1 MIGSHVDGY
10 LNFDTRVDT
19 NGYNRGVKNISN
31 SLGGLRSSL
40 AKVGLA
46 IGAAFSV
53 KAVVDFGKT
62 CISTATDVE
71 NAWVGLNSI
80 IIGQGK
86 SFDNAKKFIQEY
98 ISDGLVPLKNAV
110 IAYKN
115 LSLRGYN
122 EEQIETVMTAFKNS
136 ATYARQSQYT
146 LGDAISTAT
155 EGLKNE
161 NSIVVD
167 NAGVTKNVAKMW
179 EDYAKSIGA
188 SSTSLTKQQKIE
200 AEVAGIIEETKFQ
213 MGDAAKYA
221 NTYSGQMARLSA
233 TFTNLKTKIGNILK
247 VIVGSFLPIINNAI
261 SVVGKLAD
269 KVNALFNSWG
279 IQTDIVD
286 TLSGVSETA
295 NDSTD
300 SLTATADSMDDTAE
314 AAKKLENR
322 LAGFDKLNVLNTSDE
337 TTDGNLD
344 NSIIPTAAN
353 IITTATNAAQKS
365 VNNLL
370 NSLLDRLKKLLGDFQ
385 PIKDLI
391 SHIVDNLKLAKNIL
405 VSIGTAFKIAWDNN
419 NLGIDVI
426 KSIIDRWDR
435 FQGLLHSIGRTF
447 KEVWDEGSGVRI
459 WTNILNTIKNINNI
473 FGEFYTKL
481 KIAWDKNKTGKK
493 IWKDIL
499 GFIGDITELGKDLS
513 KITLDWLVGLDLA
526 PLLKNTEKLMKAFRK
541 LAKTIGNKLKIA
553 YKEVLLPLAK
563 WTIEKIVPT
572 LVEALAKALEVLS
585 SIIDSIP
592 PQVLRAVA
600 SGLAGIGTAILVFK
614 TGQVIA
620 SGITAVTNAFKIFMG
635 IVNSHPVLAAAGI
648 LSGIVGAIITYNQ
661 LEWSNSEA
669 GKFAEEIDK
678 IKGSLEEST
687 NGIEDTLRNT
697 LDNLDSIYA
706 DNTLIDTYQQQL
718 MDLIS
723 KSELTPEEAAK
734 LNTIVKYFS
743 DNVDGF
749 DDTWGKYISISDNGK
764 IELKGDLEEIQKE
777 LNNTIDAYQR
787 LANINVISDLYTA
800 NTKKK
805 FTAQTELKENQQ
817 KLIEQE
823 EKVAKAYEDWM
834 TAFETSAPGMTAKM
848 DTYYDEVD
856 KLEELKTTYNESVA
870 AVNKLTMTNDDLL
883 DVQSVLNGDF
893 SDAAAVMMAYNAGL
907 INMQDVTESEYKS
920 LDNLQ
925 KAAEESGKNLVLGV
939 VEGTEAYKG
948 ALVTNSNGLASLV
961 LSEFDNTM
969 DMHSPSKE
977 MYKRGG
983 YIVAGVINGVEDNQS
998 KLLRLFNE
1006 LSDSIKNIF
1015 ESIPNWFENVF
1026 SSAWENVKNVFSKG
1040 GEVFNGIKDGILNA
1054 LKAVINGLIDGI
1066 NTVIAIPFN
1075 GINTALG
1082 KIKEIEIA
1090 GWKPFEW
1097 ISTIETPQ
1105 IPKLATGTVVPANYG
1120 EFAAILGDNKR
1131 EPEIVS
1137 PVSAMKQAMREVMAE
1152 ANMSTNS
1159 NSDIHITLKVGDET
1173 LTKVV
1178 VRASEIYKKRHGGR
1192 CIFA

>member
-80 IIGQGK
+80 INGQGK

-213 MGDAAKYA
+213 MNDAAKYA

-261 SVVGKLAD
+261 SVVEKLAD
-269 KVNALFNSWG
+269 KVNSLFNSWG

-286 TLSGVSETA
+286 TLSEVSKTA

-300 SLTATADSMDDTAE
+300 SLTATADSMDETAE

-337 TTDGNLD
+337 TTSND
-344 NSIIPTAAN
+344 SINTGVEPAID
-353 IITTATNAAQKS
+353 TTSLIDTGKVAEEATNIFARS
-365 VNNLL
+365 IE
-370 NSLLDRLKKLLGDFQ
+370 RFKKLLAGGDFEGAGRLLTSKIGEQ
-385 PIKDLI
+385 
-391 SHIVDNLKLAKNIL
+391 LAKIDWEE
-405 VSIGTAFKIAWDNN
+405 IRKIASKW
-419 NLGIDVI
+419 G
-426 KSIIDRWDR
+426 
-435 FQGLLHSIGRTF
+435 
-447 KEVWDEGSGVRI
+447 
-459 WTNILNTIKNINNI
+459 KNIASFLNGAI
-473 FGEFYTKL
+473 DG
-481 KIAWDKNKTGKK
+481 
-493 IWKDIL
+493 
-499 GFIGDITELGKDLS
+499 
-513 KITLDWLVGLDLA
+513 LDWKMVGA
-526 PLLKNTEKLMKAFRK
+526 
-541 LAKTIGNKLKIA
+541 TIGNSINTAIDFAYEFLTTFDWVNFGMKIA
-553 YKEVLLPLAK
+553 DGINGAIKTIDWKKLGETLGAKTQAIISTAWGFITTFDWDGAGKLFADTLNGFIQSIDFGMLASSISKLFIGIWTTAKEFITNIDWGEIGASIGEFIIGIDWIGLIQGPLADIFNFIFNPLS
-563 WTIEKIVPT
+563 WFDEGGIMRILWDLLTGIFEGLGVIDYWADLIGGFLPVIQ
-572 LVEALAKALEVLS
+572 EVWQN
-585 SIIDSIP
+585 ICDWF
-592 PQVLRAVA
+592 
-600 SGLAGIGTAILVFK
+600 SGLW
-614 TGQVIA
+614 Q
-620 SGITAVTNAFKIFMG
+620 AVCD
-635 IVNSHPVLAAAGI
+635 
-648 LSGIVGAIITYNQ
+648 
-661 LEWSNSEA
+661 W
-669 GKFAEEIDK
+669 
-678 IKGSLEEST
+678 IK
-687 NGIEDTLRNT
+687 
-697 LDNLDSIYA
+697 
-706 DNTLIDTYQQQL
+706 
-718 MDLIS
+718 
-723 KSELTPEEAAK
+723 
-734 LNTIVKYFS
+734 
-743 DNVDGF
+743 
-749 DDTWGKYISISDNGK
+749 
-764 IELKGDLEEIQKE
+764 
-777 LNNTIDAYQR
+777 
-787 LANINVISDLYTA
+787 
-800 NTKKK
+800 
-805 FTAQTELKENQQ
+805 
-817 KLIEQE
+817 
-823 EKVAKAYEDWM
+823 
-834 TAFETSAPGMTAKM
+834 
-848 DTYYDEVD
+848 
-856 KLEELKTTYNESVA
+856 SVW
-870 AVNKLTMTNDDLL
+870 D
-883 DVQSVLNGDF
+883 
-893 SDAAAVMMAYNAGL
+893 
-907 INMQDVTESEYKS
+907 
-920 LDNLQ
+920 
-925 KAAEESGKNLVLGV
+925 GV
-939 VEGTEAYKG
+939 V
-948 ALVTNSNGLASLV
+948 NI
-961 LSEFDNTM
+961 F
-969 DMHSPSKE
+969 
-977 MYKRGG
+977 
-983 YIVAGVINGVEDNQS
+983 NGVGDWFKGVFQGAA
-998 KLLRLFNE
+998 
-1006 LSDSIKNIF
+1006 DSIKNAWNGVTGFFSGIWTGIKNTF
-1015 ESIPNWFENVF
+1015 SKVTNWFGDVF
-1026 SSAWENVKNVFSKG
+1026 SKAWQAVKDVFSKG